1 MERRRLRAIPTKG
14 VTMAFSRPTK
24 IFSGAAVIPL
34 AALAVVGYGGVSSAA
49 TGSAPTKGAAART
62 ATVGVAKTGLGRIL
76 VSSSGHTLYLFK
88 KDHGTKS
95 ACFGA
100 CAQEWPPLR
109 SSHRPVASGGA
120 KAAMISTAKRRDGKP
135 QVIYNHH
142 PLYLFRNDAKR
153 GDTNGEG
160 LSAFGGRWYAVSPA
174 GHQVTKKGS
183 SGGGG
188 Y

>member
-1 MERRRLRAIPTKG
+1 
-14 VTMAFSRPTK
+14 MALSRPIK
-24 IFSGAAVIPL
+24 IFAGTAAVPL

-49 TGSAPTKGAAART
+49 TGSPPTTGTAART

-88 KDHGTKS
+88 KDRGTKS
-95 ACFGA
+95 ACTGA

-109 SSHRPVASGGA
+109 SSHKPSVSGGA
-120 KAAMISTAKRRDGKP
+120 KASIIGTAKRRDGKP
-135 QVIYNHH
+135 QVIYNRH
-142 PLYLFRNDAKR
+142 PLYTFQNDAKR

-160 LSAFGGRWYAVSPA
+160 LSAFGGRWYAVSPT
-174 GHQVTKKGS
+174 GHQVSKKSG

>member
-1 MERRRLRAIPTKG
+1 
-14 VTMAFSRPTK
+14 MALSRPIK
-24 IFSGAAVIPL
+24 ILAGTAGIAL
-34 AALAVVGYGGVSSAA
+34 AALAVVGYGGVGSAA
-49 TGSAPTKGAAART
+49 SGSSPAKGGAARA

-95 ACFGA
+95 ACTGA
-100 CAQEWPPLR
+100 CAQTWPPLR
-109 SSHRPVASGGA
+109 SSHKPTVSGGA
-120 KAAMISTAKRRDGKP
+120 KASMIGTAKRRDGKP
-135 QVIYNHH
+135 QVVYNRH
-142 PLYLFRNDAKR
+142 PLYLFQGDAQR

-174 GHQVTKKGS
+174 GRQVLKKSG